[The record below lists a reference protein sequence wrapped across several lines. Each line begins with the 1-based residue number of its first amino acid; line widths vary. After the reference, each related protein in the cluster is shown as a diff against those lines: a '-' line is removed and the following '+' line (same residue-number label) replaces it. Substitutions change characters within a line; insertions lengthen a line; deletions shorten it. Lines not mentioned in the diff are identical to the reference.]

1 MVTSLRKRVL
11 PLFAV
16 GLFSLSSSI
25 AQAAPTAPSNSSAA
39 AISENRIDLS
49 WQDKSSTETGFEV
62 HRSTTGPNG
71 TFVLLTKTGA
81 QVSRHSDI
89 GLSASAQ
96 YCYRVRAFE
105 THGKKTNYS
114 AYAPTACATTMAPPA
129 PPPPPPSATPNAPSN
144 AHDVT
149 VSHDRIDVYWQ
160 DNSSN
165 ESGFQIHRA
174 VGGGAFALAA
184 SVGAGASA
192 FVDTALTASTQYC
205 HKIRAFAGTG
215 DTTTFSDFSNVSC
228 AVTSMP
234 PPPPG
239 LHLVTATTGS
249 DLDKDG
255 YRVDVWADW
264 GWSRVYVQSAIL
276 PTNGTVVLSGLQ
288 SGSDYQL
295 DVSGMAANCAYAG
308 SNPYRV
314 SIDGSGRGVAN
325 LSFTCTPAKKL
336 AFASS
341 AEGNPGVY
349 IANADGTNRTRLTS
363 PLDRAADPAWSP
375 DGSRLAYLSELDGT
389 AQIYVMNADGSSPI
403 RLTNAA
409 GSNYAPAWSP
419 DGRKIAFAT
428 SRDGNTEIYVKNSE
442 GTGLLNL
449 TQNPAED
456 SQPAWSPDGSKIV
469 FWSTRDGPGIY
480 VMNSDGSAV
489 TRLTKS
495 NDSYVIDGDP
505 AWSPDGSLLAI
516 SRFWCAEWCVQ
527 TIFLMSPVDGSV
539 TQLTA
544 VSDCEVHHEP
554 AWYSD
559 GSKLT
564 FTQTNQC
571 SGERSINVVG
581 QLYTQGEPITEGF
594 NPNWQR

>member
-1 MVTSLRKRVL
+1 MVTALPERAL

-16 GLFSLSSSI
+16 GLLSFSPAI
-25 AQAAPTAPSNSSAA
+25 AQAAPTAPSNSSAS

-49 WQDKSSTETGFEV
+49 WQDQSANETGFEV
-62 HRSTTGPNG
+62 RRSTTGPNG
-71 TFVLLTKTGA
+71 TFVLLTQTGA
-81 QVSRHSDI
+81 QVSRYSDI
-89 GLSASAQ
+89 GLSASTQ
-96 YCYRVRAFE
+96 YCYQVRAFQRN
-105 THGKKTNYS
+105 GKKTSYS
-114 AYAPTACATTMAPPA
+114 AFTTTACATTMT
-129 PPPPPPSATPNAPSN
+129 PPPPPPPPPPQTPNAPSN

-174 VGGGAFALAA
+174 LAGGAFTLA
-184 SVGAGASA
+184 VTTGAGATA
-192 FVDTALTASTQYC
+192 FADAGLTASTQYC

-215 DTTTFSDFSNVSC
+215 DTTTFSDFSNISC
-228 AVTSMP
+228 AVTSAP

-239 LHLVTATTGS
+239 LNLVTATTGS

-255 YRVDVWADW
+255 YRVDIWADW
-264 GWSRVYVQSAIL
+264 GWSRVYVNGAIL
-276 PTNGTVVLSGLQ
+276 PTNGTVVLSQVQPG
-288 SGSDYQL
+288 DYQL

-308 SNPYRV
+308 PNPYRV
-314 SIDGSGRGVAN
+314 SVDGSGQGVAN

-336 AFASS
+336 AFASA
-341 AEGNPGVY
+341 AEGNPAIYV
-349 IANADGTNRTRLTS
+349 ANADGTDKTRLTS
-363 PLDRAADPAWSP
+363 PSDRAAEPAWSP
-375 DGSRLAYLSELDGT
+375 DGSKLAYTSELDGT
-389 AQIYVMNADGSSPI
+389 AQIYVMNADASNPI
-403 RLTNAA
+403 RVTNAA
-409 GSNYAPAWSP
+409 GSNYAAAWSP
-419 DGRKIAFAT
+419 DGSKIAFAT
-428 SRDGNTEIYVKNSE
+428 SRDGNTEIYVMNSD
-442 GTGLLNL
+442 GSGLINV

-456 SQPAWSPDGSKIV
+456 SQPAWSPDGSRIA

-480 VMNSDGSAV
+480 LMNADGSAV
-489 TRLTKS
+489 TRLTKG

-516 SRFWCAEWCVQ
+516 SRFWCAEWCLQ

-544 VSDCEVHHEP
+544 VSDCEVHHDP

-581 QLYTQGEPITEGF
+581 QLYTQGEPIIEGY
-594 NPNWQR
+594 NPDWQR